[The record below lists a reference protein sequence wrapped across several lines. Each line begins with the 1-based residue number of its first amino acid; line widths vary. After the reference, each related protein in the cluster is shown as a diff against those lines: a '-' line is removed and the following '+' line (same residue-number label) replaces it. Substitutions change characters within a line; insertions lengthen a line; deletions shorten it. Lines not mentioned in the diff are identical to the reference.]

1 MHKIL
6 PGTAVHSQFSV
17 QSEYKKT
24 RLPNGIRI
32 VTESL
37 PHVRSI
43 SVGAWIDVGSR
54 DENESNNGISHFIE
68 HMVFKG
74 TEKFSSQQIAR
85 SIESVG
91 GYLNA
96 FTTKEHTCYYARIL
110 DDHIEKALEVLSEL
124 VQHPEF
130 DPKEIEKERG
140 VILEELKNIEDDPD
154 DLIHDYLDA
163 NVYYKHPLGFPIIGK
178 EKNIRSFKRNQL
190 QSYIE
195 RHYIPQHI
203 VVAAAGNVNHDAF
216 VELVQKYFSL
226 RDRKKTAGK
235 RSLVSNRVNAK
246 KFTYEKPITQ
256 AHICLG
262 TIGYSVQSNHRYPLL
277 VLNSLLGEGM
287 SSRLFQNIRERYGFA
302 YSVFSFANLLSDTGS
317 FGMYIGTDNKHI
329 DKSLSLMYRELEKL
343 REKPIGAAE
352 LKRTKAQLKGT
363 TMLSLESMSN
373 RMMRLGS
380 GELYFGQYLSLDE
393 ILRSIDEVQIDDVS
407 NVAHKL
413 LNPEKFSTVIFTAQ
427 KDQSTSMSAQ
437 LARA

>member
-1 MHKIL
+1 MNKIL
-6 PGTAVHSQFSV
+6 PGTAVNSQFSV

-24 RLPNGIRI
+24 QLPNGIRI

-130 DPKEIEKERG
+130 DPKEIEKEHG
-140 VILEELKNIEDDPD
+140 VDSLEELKNIEDDPD

-178 EKNIRSFKRNQL
+178 EKNISSFSRKQL

-195 RHYIPQHI
+195 QHYIPQRI
-203 VVAAAGNVNHDAF
+203 VVAAAGNVNHRCVCRTRSEIF
-216 VELVQKYFSL
+216 FS
-226 RDRKKTAGK
+226 
-235 RSLVSNRVNAK
+235 
-246 KFTYEKPITQ
+246 P
-256 AHICLG
+256 
-262 TIGYSVQSNHRYPLL
+262 
-277 VLNSLLGEGM
+277 
-287 SSRLFQNIRERYGFA
+287 
-302 YSVFSFANLLSDTGS
+302 
-317 FGMYIGTDNKHI
+317 
-329 DKSLSLMYRELEKL
+329 
-343 REKPIGAAE
+343 
-352 LKRTKAQLKGT
+352 
-363 TMLSLESMSN
+363 
-373 RMMRLGS
+373 
-380 GELYFGQYLSLDE
+380 
-393 ILRSIDEVQIDDVS
+393 
-407 NVAHKL
+407 
-413 LNPEKFSTVIFTAQ
+413 
-427 KDQSTSMSAQ
+427 
-437 LARA
+437 